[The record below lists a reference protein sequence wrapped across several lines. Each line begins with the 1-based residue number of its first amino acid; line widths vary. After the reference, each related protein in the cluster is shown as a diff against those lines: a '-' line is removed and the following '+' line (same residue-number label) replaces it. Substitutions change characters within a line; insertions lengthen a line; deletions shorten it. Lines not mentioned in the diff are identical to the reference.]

1 MRVATVSR
9 ADPAPIQRV
18 LGPPR
23 EKAREVGSEENL
35 FGAKCLPACLLVRLV
50 VSMFEKG
57 FQVDLTRFFDYF
69 FTLSPHRA
77 RSNKNTQKIIDASS
91 QND

>member
-1 MRVATVSR
+1 VV
-9 ADPAPIQRV
+9 
-18 LGPPR
+18 
-23 EKAREVGSEENL
+23 
-35 FGAKCLPACLLVRLV
+35 FFLVRLV

>member
-35 FGAKCLPACLLVRLV
+35 FGEVPASLPAGPAR
-50 VSMFEKG
+50 
-57 FQVDLTRFFDYF
+57 RFFF
-69 FTLSPHRA
+69 GPA
-77 RSNKNTQKIIDASS
+77 RGLDVREGISG
-91 QND
+91 

>member
-23 EKAREVGSEENL
+23 EKAREVGSEESL
-35 FGAKCLPACLLVRLV
+35 FGASACQPACWSGCGLDVREGIYFDRLDFLIFFPSV
-50 VSMFEKG
+50 HTALGEKKYSKNHR
-57 FQVDLTRFFDYF
+57 RFK
-69 FTLSPHRA
+69 PE
-77 RSNKNTQKIIDASS
+77 
-91 QND
+91 